1 MILQER
7 TSNNLTGIRESLKQT
22 RIRAKRTDFKQ
33 SKITSIGD
41 STDYN
46 IPLIAV
52 KPELNSVADYFGL
65 PLGKTMNVSALP
77 FREPCDRLKLERSI
91 LALGTLSKS

>member
-1 MILQER
+1 MVLKER
-7 TSNNLTGIRESLKQT
+7 TSNNLARIRESLKQAGV
-22 RIRAKRTDFKQ
+22 RAKRKRFNGEQDNP
-33 SKITSIGD
+33 GD

-65 PLGKTMNVSALP
+65 PLGKTMNVSAL
-77 FREPCDRLKLERSI
+77 
-91 LALGTLSKS
+91 LGGPYRFQNETHDQKGN